1 MIVDLPLGTGQLLDE
16 EEGEGV
22 VAAVV
27 VDIGAANLVRQAGDP
42 VQAGDDVELGPLHV
56 GAEDKLQ
63 VDFGEAGEAVAG
75 EVLEPL
81 HPLHLL
87 LDGVGYLRLNLL
99 GRGRAPVHRD
109 VEVRAIDVGKQLD
122 RQPRMLS
129 RPSRKI
135 STIETATQMGR
146 SIAVLARFIH
156 SS

>member
-1 MIVDLPLGTGQLLDE
+1 VIVDLPLGAGQLLDE

-27 VDIGAANLVRQAGDP
+27 VDVGAANLVRQAGDP

-56 GAEDKLQ
+56 GAEGKLQ

-81 HPLHLL
+81 HPCISCSMGSVIS
-87 LDGVGYLRLNLL
+87 DSISWGEAERQSTEMLRC
-99 GRGRAPVHRD
+99 GRSMSGNSW
-109 VEVRAIDVGKQLD
+109 IGS
-122 RQPRMLS
+122 PRMLS